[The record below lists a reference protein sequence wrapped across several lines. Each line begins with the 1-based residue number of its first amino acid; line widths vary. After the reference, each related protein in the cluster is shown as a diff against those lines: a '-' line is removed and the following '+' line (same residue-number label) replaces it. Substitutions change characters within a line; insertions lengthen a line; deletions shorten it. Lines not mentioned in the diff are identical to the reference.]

1 MNSKAK
7 TLLKVGLPLVIVIQ
21 LISITFLLAKMS
33 RDKAFSCKAVGNY
46 FVCKQIKLKWYIKK
60 VKEAQV
66 RMLKME
72 PIRVRCRVCS
82 KEVKARAGKS
92 VCCGCSN
99 MTTIKGDVISA
110 VDLSLVI
117 MLNTY
122 SVKEDSGLS
131 NEQLEWQKA
140 RSRRKITKMDFEV
153 R

>member
-1 MNSKAK
+1 MTSKAK

-21 LISITFLLAKMS
+21 LISITFLLGKMS
-33 RDKAFSCKAVGNY
+33 KDKAFSCKAVGNY
-46 FVCKQIKLKWYIKK
+46 FVCKQIQLKWYIKK
-60 VKEAQV
+60 VNEAQV

-72 PIRVRCRVCS
+72 PIRVRCRACN
-82 KEVKARAGKS
+82 KEVRARAGKS

-110 VDLSLVI
+110 VDLSQVI

-122 SVKEDSGLS
+122 SVNEDSGLS

>member
-1 MNSKAK
+1 MN
-7 TLLKVGLPLVIVIQ
+7 
-21 LISITFLLAKMS
+21 
-33 RDKAFSCKAVGNY
+33 
-46 FVCKQIKLKWYIKK
+46 
-60 VKEAQV
+60 EAQV

-72 PIRVRCRVCS
+72 PIRVRCRACN

-110 VDLSLVI
+110 VDLSKVI

-122 SVKEDSGLS
+122 TTKKDGGLS
-131 NEQLEWQKA
+131 TEQIEWQEE
-140 RSRRKITKMDFEV
+140 RSKRKIRKLDFEV